1 MTSQHDS
8 GGHLHGPDAAALIK
22 CVLTASSNPP
32 GNGAF
37 RLADDVLL
45 VIVHDGSGRLIDL
58 SGNVSAVTES
68 GAAMLELALRHGT
81 DAACRSLADRYRV
94 SEDVIRADIDTLFRS
109 LAGQRILTSG
119 TAPAETFSLRRTLSW
134 LVYPLVVL
142 CAKRPTQRTGMRASL
157 LAAVAFFA
165 TRAFGWTNTTRVW
178 GRANATLSSARR
190 AETFDRAAVATI
202 DSAVIR
208 AIAAHPLPV
217 SCKERAL
224 TAWVLARAAGA
235 PARLQLGVDL
245 FPFGL
250 HCWCECESQIVA
262 DRYEGRCDRFT
273 PIASYG

>member
-1 MTSQHDS
+1 
-8 GGHLHGPDAAALIK
+8 
-22 CVLTASSNPP
+22 
-32 GNGAF
+32 
-37 RLADDVLL
+37 
-45 VIVHDGSGRLIDL
+45 
-58 SGNVSAVTES
+58 
-68 GAAMLELALRHGT
+68 MLELAIRHGA

-109 LAGQRILTSG
+109 LAGQGVLVSG

-157 LAAVAFFA
+157 LTAVAFFA
-165 TRAFGWTNTTRVW
+165 TRAFGWTNTIRVW
-178 GRANATLSSARR
+178 GRASAKLSFARR

-202 DSAVIR
+202 DSAVTR
-208 AIAAHPLPV
+208 AIAAYPLPV

-250 HCWCECESQIVA
+250 HCWCECESQIIA